1 MKRIIHFLYR
11 TFNKENL
18 AKTSSNITQDLMSI
32 ARMMEG
38 QVKQSEADMQI
49 LGVFKNEQH
58 LSTLQPLRG
67 LPLFGITQSKI
78 YKSLLRSKN

>member
-1 MKRIIHFLYR
+1 MAQKMKRIIHLRFR

-58 LSTLQPLRG
+58 LNNP
-67 LPLFGITQSKI
+67 
-78 YKSLLRSKN
+78 

>member
-1 MKRIIHFLYR
+1 MKRIIHLLFR

-18 AKTSSNITQDLMSI
+18 AKTASNITQDLMSI

-58 LSTLQPLRG
+58 LLTLKGSP
-67 LPLFGITQSKI
+67 FVWH
-78 YKSLLRSKN
+78 

>member
-1 MKRIIHFLYR
+1 MRKFSQNSSLLFR

-18 AKTSSNITQDLMSI
+18 AKTTSNITQDLMSI

-49 LGVFKNEQH
+49 LGASKNEQ
-58 LSTLQPLRG
+58 
-67 LPLFGITQSKI
+67 
-78 YKSLLRSKN
+78 